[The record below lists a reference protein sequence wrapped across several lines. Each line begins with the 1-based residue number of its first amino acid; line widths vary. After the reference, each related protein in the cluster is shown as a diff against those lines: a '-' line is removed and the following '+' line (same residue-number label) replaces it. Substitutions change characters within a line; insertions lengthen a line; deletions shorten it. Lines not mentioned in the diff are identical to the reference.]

1 MPLIKPKTLVGLD
14 IGSHSV
20 KLVELNHHKKNY
32 ELKNFGVVQ
41 LPPEAIVDGVIMD
54 SSVVAEAIRNLYSN
68 LKVKNKNVAT
78 SVAGHSLI
86 VKKIQLPVMS
96 ESELEDQI
104 QWEAGQYIPFE
115 IDEVNIDFQIR
126 DDMPG
131 ADSDT
136 MEVLLVA
143 VKKDIINDYTA
154 VIAEAGLS
162 VDVVDVDGFAMEN
175 LFAVAYPELLDKT
188 VVLID
193 IGAGIMNINIL
204 KKGKSAFTRDITIG
218 GSNYTEEIQKELGV
232 SYDDAEVVK
241 LGGSSD
247 QVSVEDAVRVMDK
260 MTDNVVLEIQ
270 RSLDFFNAAS
280 SDEEI
285 YGVYLAG
292 GASRLPGLAEALEE
306 RQGAPVNFLQAFK
319 EMSVSSKNFDPDY
332 LEAMGPVAVVA
343 AGLALRRTDER

>member
-54 SSVVAEAIRNLYSN
+54 SSVVAEAIRNLFSN

-96 ESELEDQI
+96 ENELEDQI

-175 LFAVAYPELLDKT
+175 LFSVAYPELLDKT

-218 GSNYTEEIQKELGV
+218 GSNYTEEIQKDLGV

-241 LGGSSD
+241 LGGSSE
-247 QVSVEDAVRVMDK
+247 QVSVEDVNRVMDK

-319 EMSVSSKNFDPDY
+319 EMAVSSKNFDPDY